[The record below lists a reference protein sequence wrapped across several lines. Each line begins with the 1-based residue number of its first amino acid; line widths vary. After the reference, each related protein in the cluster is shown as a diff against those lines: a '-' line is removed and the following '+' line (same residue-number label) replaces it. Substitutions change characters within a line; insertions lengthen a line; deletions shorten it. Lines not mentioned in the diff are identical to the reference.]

1 MKQVKRFAGTG
12 ALVVLLLFLP
22 CVGRADDIVKIMR
35 LLGCESEEQLREDEV
50 EKYGRLLEHPLDIN
64 SAGRTALEKS
74 GLFTGFQIA
83 SLLEYRQLSGS
94 LMSLAELALVDGF
107 SRGQVEMLEGF
118 ICLDDSEHPFARR
131 KGCEHELTTRAAAK
145 YATKQSPADG
155 GDYMYA
161 AKYSFSHERFAFSA
175 GMKRPYGA
183 DTPLPG
189 TYSFCAEYM
198 GRKVLSSLIL
208 GDFNARF
215 GQGLAM
221 WSGFAMSGFTSP
233 SSFMRKPSGI
243 SSSYS
248 YSGSYS
254 LRGAAAELSLGKGS
268 LSMMTAFDGL
278 LTMGRSLKII
288 PAVNWNYNGQW
299 YSYSVSTSAV
309 TGALPLSGTGAYG
322 DADGK
327 ILEDWKIASDW
338 RACVKGRDIFA
349 EVAFELLKLCPAAV
363 LGSIVPLNGR
373 STVSSVLRY
382 YPADFSSL
390 NSGAVRTGSK
400 NSNEYGATLG
410 FSSSSEKRVALKGR
424 QGFGSSRQ
432 KHIVCASF
440 DACYHPR
447 PPYQAK
453 KPGMQFKL
461 FADWQI
467 QVNPVLAIQLRVTER
482 LRNWLL
488 RNRTSARLE
497 VKYELSEWT
506 ASVRTEY
513 VSGRSSAFMAFA
525 EGGYRTERLAL
536 WLKSGWYNVPN
547 WDDRIYVYNR
557 DAPGNFSSTAL
568 YGSGLWAS
576 AYLSYKTRRIG
587 NIYFSIN
594 LRPSSPTEKLRHL
607 KASCAFQWRM
617 MFR

>member
-50 EKYGRLLEHPLDIN
+50 ERYSRLLEHPLDIN
-64 SAGRTALEKS
+64 SAGRAALEKS

-107 SRGQVEMLEGF
+107 SREKVEMLEGF
-118 ICLDDSEHPFARR
+118 ISLDDSEHPFARR
-131 KGCEHELTTRAAAK
+131 KGTEHELTTRV
-145 YATKQSPADG
+145 ATKCASKKSLAEG
-155 GDYMYA
+155 GDFMYA
-161 AKYSFSHERFAFSA
+161 AKYTFSHNRFSLSA
-175 GMKRPYGA
+175 GMKRPYGSE
-183 DTPLPG
+183 TPLPG
-189 TYSFCAEYM
+189 NYSFSAEYM
-198 GRKVLSSLIL
+198 GSKVLSSLIV

-221 WSGFAMSGFTSP
+221 WSGFAMSGFTSS
-233 SSFMRKPSGI
+233 SSFMRKASGI
-243 SSSYS
+243 SASHS
-248 YSGSYS
+248 YSGAYS
-254 LRGAAAELSLGKGS
+254 MRGLAAELSLGKGS
-268 LSMMTAFDGL
+268 LSFVTAFDGL
-278 LTMGRSLKII
+278 VPPGRAFSIV
-288 PAVNWNYNGQW
+288 PAVNWNCNGSW
-299 YSYSVSTSAV
+299 YSYSVTSSAV
-309 TGALPLSGTGAYG
+309 TGELPLSGAAGN
-322 DADGK
+322 GK
-327 ILEDWKIASDW
+327 ALEEWKIAADW
-338 RACVKGRDIFA
+338 RACVKGTDIFA
-349 EVAFELLKLCPAAV
+349 EVAFELLKLSPAAV

-373 STVSSVLRY
+373 CTVSSVLRY

-440 DACYHPR
+440 DACYYPR

-488 RNRTSARLE
+488 RSRTSARLE
-497 VKYELSEWT
+497 LKYELPEWV
-506 ASVRTEY
+506 ASARTEY
-513 VSGRSSAFMAFA
+513 VFGRSSAFMAFA

-568 YGSGLWAS
+568 YGRGFWTS
-576 AYLSYKTRRIG
+576 AYVSLKTKKTGNFYLSL
-587 NIYFSIN
+587 N
-594 LRPSSPTEKLRHL
+594 LRPSSPTEKIRHL